1 MKLNKRQV
9 KALRGIVFESGFL
22 EGDFAPDGTF
32 GAGFGKVTFDSLIE
46 LGLIESG
53 HSKRHHGALGYRP
66 TELGK
71 AVEED
76 TY

>member
-9 KALRGIVFESGFL
+9 KALRGIVFESDYL
-22 EGDFAPDGTF
+22 DGDFAPDGTF

-66 TELGK
+66 TDLGK
-71 AVEED
+71 AVEDD